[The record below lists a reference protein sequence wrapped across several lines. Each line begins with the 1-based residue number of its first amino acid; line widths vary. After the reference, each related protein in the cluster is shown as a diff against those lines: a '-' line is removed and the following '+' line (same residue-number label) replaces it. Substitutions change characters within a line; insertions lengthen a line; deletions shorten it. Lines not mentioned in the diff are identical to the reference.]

1 MKNDEIQ
8 LWNPLNPRV
17 FSLFSRS
24 LASPCRHWI
33 WASFAFVERYLHF
46 VVVFFI
52 NSYLCLYI
60 NFFWVSVSTSV
71 CVVYSFVV
79 WCLWSLGSYSNGWCG
94 CVIWDFFKGLII
106 FILFCNILWFF
117 VFPFY
122 HLLIGFSMPL
132 FLYLSWL
139 WSVFRFFCMWFGHLG
154 SFFSPL
160 LGLVLVN
167 CEGYGH
173 IIAFEGLYDYSLFF
187 NYNWLIFFLCAW

>member
-1 MKNDEIQ
+1 MCSA
-8 LWNPLNPRV
+8 
-17 FSLFSRS
+17 FSLALSRALVGIGSGLPS
-24 LASPCRHWI
+24 LSSKGICI
-33 WASFAFVERYLHF
+33 LLLF
-46 VVVFFI
+46 FFI
-52 NSYLCLYI
+52 NSYLCLYVYI
-60 NFFWVSVSTSV
+60 FWVSVSTSV
-71 CVVYSFVV
+71 CVVYSFAV
-79 WCLWSLGSYSNGWCG
+79 WCLWSLESYSNGWCG

-106 FILFCNILWFF
+106 FILFFNILWFF

-122 HLLIGFSMPL
+122 HLLIGFLMPL